1 MCRVIPGHRKM
12 AQGMPDD
19 FRATKKRLTGVGPAY
34 LAWEASVLPMYY
46 SRIINI
52 FYAGHKNFS
61 ITIFSSNMPSI
72 IFCVTVQPEN
82 STPSMFHHPA
92 STVSGSRY
100 FRSFYLLPF
109 LFFAFAGFFRTE

>member
-46 SRIINI
+46 SRIIYI
-52 FYAGHKNFS
+52 FYAEYQNFS
-61 ITIFSSNMPSI
+61 ITICILVFLKINRDEENTS
-72 IFCVTVQPEN
+72 PERL
-82 STPSMFHHPA
+82 HDC
-92 STVSGSRY
+92 
-100 FRSFYLLPF
+100 
-109 LFFAFAGFFRTE
+109 

>member
-46 SRIINI
+46 SRIMHI
-52 FYAGHKNFS
+52 FYAEYQNFS
-61 ITIFSSNMPSI
+61 ITICI
-72 IFCVTVQPEN
+72 LVQIDKCEIAEICY
-82 STPSMFHHPA
+82 TMK
-92 STVSGSRY
+92 TSRE
-100 FRSFYLLPF
+100 RGILCD
-109 LFFAFAGFFRTE
+109 